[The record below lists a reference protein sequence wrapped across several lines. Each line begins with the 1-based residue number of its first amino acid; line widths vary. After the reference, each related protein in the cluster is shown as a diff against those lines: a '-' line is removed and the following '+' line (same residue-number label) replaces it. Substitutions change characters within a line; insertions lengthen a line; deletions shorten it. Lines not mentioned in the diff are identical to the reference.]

1 MPSDDVIQPG
11 KTPSSSD
18 MFTPAEYRKRYD
30 CADVSRYLKQ
40 GRVRGAV
47 PTEDGSFLIPMGALI
62 EYRPTG
68 KQPSFDIRTIKDD
81 MWDILRSCSL
91 KMSYIDATVLKTTQS
106 QFSHTVDLLVECGY
120 LSRSPTPSDGVTCT
134 SLQITP
140 KGIQML
146 DSVKDKQGWR
156 KLYQTT
162 ISAIVEGQTKALLNI
177 GE

>member
-18 MFTPAEYRKRYD
+18 MFTPAEHRKRYD

-68 KQPSFDIRTIKDD
+68 KQPSFDKRTIKDD

-91 KMSYIDATVLKTTQS
+91 KMSGQDVIHRCDRAQNDPKPIFPYRGFACRMRIPFKVA
-106 QFSHTVDLLVECGY
+106 HTI
-120 LSRSPTPSDGVTCT
+120 R
-134 SLQITP
+134 
-140 KGIQML
+140 
-146 DSVKDKQGWR
+146 WR
-156 KLYQTT
+156 YMHQPPDHSKRH
-162 ISAIVEGQTKALLNI
+162 SNAR
-177 GE
+177 